1 MVVFWKIPTKVN
13 RNILITLPLLE
24 NYKMPNIIP
33 RILFISDS
41 EITTRLFSPVAKC
54 ILKLATDVEIKLL
67 DVSKFVAAQN
77 QNEFIKHKNDLF
89 TENGFLVDVLE
100 PDDETKDNSVN
111 AYVSRLSNAYNE
123 LRPQLIVIPHEFGW
137 AFYAARLAASLDIK
151 TYHIQ
156 HGFWGPYNFGEQTLV
171 MAKRQEGGAARVERP
186 STVGNTLKEFLLNE
200 EQIFKE
206 YLRKNINQV
215 RLLSRKLSLRQK
227 DPQRVLFQSPGT
239 TSVGA
244 NTTRKGVWGPYYQ
257 RRMIAAGI
265 KPASIDI
272 VGSVLTD
279 HFFSQPIKS
288 YEDICQEYGMDRSQ
302 KEFVI
307 YFWDP
312 YERYP
317 YMLTQYDQ
325 KKVFV
330 DVNRTIK
337 HYQPQMNVLILA
349 HPRDSIEEHQRWI
362 NHAGLDHVYIGR
374 TNMNHNSLFT
384 HSKLV
389 IGTLST
395 ALAEATI
402 FRKPILQLAF
412 LVYDNLTPQLIE
424 MGAVV
429 PILNRLHLRDQIEK
443 ILFNKPFV
451 DRVIMNQEHFIDEI
465 FYRCDG
471 KAGERAAMSILKAAG
486 V

>member
-1 MVVFWKIPTKVN
+1 MSVIYFV
-13 RNILITLPLLE
+13 
-24 NYKMPNIIP
+24 
-33 RILFISDS
+33 SDS
-41 EITTRLFSPVAKC
+41 EITTRLFSPVVKKISEIAS
-54 ILKLATDVEIKLL
+54 DVKIKFL
-67 DVSKFVAAQN
+67 DVSNFVAAQN
-77 QNEFIKHKNDLF
+77 RNEYIQHKNDLI
-89 TENGFLVDVLE
+89 TENGFIVDVIE
-100 PDDETKDNSVN
+100 PDKETKGDTVN
-111 AYVSRLSNAYNE
+111 AYLDRLSKAFND
-123 LRPQLIVIPHEFGW
+123 LRPQIIVIPHEFGW
-137 AFYAARLAASLDIK
+137 SFYAARLAASLDIK
-151 TYHIQ
+151 TYHLQ
-156 HGFWGPYNFGEQTLV
+156 HGFWGPYNFGERTLV
-171 MAKRQEGGAARVERP
+171 TAKRQEGIAAKIDNP
-186 STVGNTLKEFLLNE
+186 STLGMIIKEFFLNE
-200 EQIFKE
+200 GRLFKE
-206 YLRKNINQV
+206 YLRKNVNQIKT
-215 RLLSRKLSLRQK
+215 LSKKISLGQK

-239 TSVGA
+239 TSIGA
-244 NTTRKGVWGPYYQ
+244 KTTKKGLWGPYYK
-257 RRMIAAGI
+257 RRMVAAGI
-265 KPASIDI
+265 KPDSIDI

-279 HFFSQPIKS
+279 HFFSVPIKS
-288 YEDICQEYGMDRSQ
+288 YEKICQEYGMDQSK

-330 DVNRTIK
+330 DVIQILK
-337 HYQPQMNVLILA
+337 HYIPQMNVLLLA

-362 NHAGLDHVYIGR
+362 NHAGLDHVYVGK
-374 TNMNHNSLFT
+374 TNMNHKSLFT
-384 HSKLV
+384 HAKLV

-402 FRKPILQLAF
+402 FKKPILQLAF

-429 PILNRLHLRDQIEK
+429 PILNRLHTSDQIEK
-443 ILFNKPFV
+443 ILFNKAFV
-451 DRVIMNQEHFIDEI
+451 DRVIMNQEQFIEEI

>member
-1 MVVFWKIPTKVN
+1 
-13 RNILITLPLLE
+13 
-24 NYKMPNIIP
+24 
-33 RILFISDS
+33 
-41 EITTRLFSPVAKC
+41 
-54 ILKLATDVEIKLL
+54 
-67 DVSKFVAAQN
+67 
-77 QNEFIKHKNDLF
+77 
-89 TENGFLVDVLE
+89 
-100 PDDETKDNSVN
+100 
-111 AYVSRLSNAYNE
+111 
-123 LRPQLIVIPHEFGW
+123 
-137 AFYAARLAASLDIK
+137 
-151 TYHIQ
+151 
-156 HGFWGPYNFGEQTLV
+156 
-171 MAKRQEGGAARVERP
+171 
-186 STVGNTLKEFLLNE
+186 
-200 EQIFKE
+200 
-206 YLRKNINQV
+206 
-215 RLLSRKLSLRQK
+215 
-227 DPQRVLFQSPGT
+227 
-239 TSVGA
+239 
-244 NTTRKGVWGPYYQ
+244 
-257 RRMIAAGI
+257 MIAAGI